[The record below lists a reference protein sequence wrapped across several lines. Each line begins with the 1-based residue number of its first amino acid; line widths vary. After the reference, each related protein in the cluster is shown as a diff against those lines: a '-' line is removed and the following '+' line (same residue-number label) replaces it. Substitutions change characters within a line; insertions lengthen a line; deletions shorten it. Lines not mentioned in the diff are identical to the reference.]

1 MKKSRKDMQIEAVK
15 AIVSGELLLEEAMK
29 KYDVKDKRTILSWMK
44 ALSPL
49 VQHNPPRGDTI
60 KEENEPIPAVHEYV
74 VKENQLLKRV
84 IVLQDQL
91 RELEVK
97 NAEIQAQRNLL
108 MDKVTRLELKLQAQ
122 KKSEVTL
129 DASP

>member
-1 MKKSRKDMQIEAVK
+1 MQIEAVK

-49 VQHNPPRGDTI
+49 IDHDAGSRDTI
-60 KEENEPIPAVHEYV
+60 KEEIEPPPYVHEYI

-91 RELEVK
+91 RELEEK
-97 NAEIQAQRNLL
+97 NAQIQAHRNLL
-108 MDKVTRLELKLQAQ
+108 IDKVTRLELKLQTRENREATPD
-122 KKSEVTL
+122 V
-129 DASP
+129 